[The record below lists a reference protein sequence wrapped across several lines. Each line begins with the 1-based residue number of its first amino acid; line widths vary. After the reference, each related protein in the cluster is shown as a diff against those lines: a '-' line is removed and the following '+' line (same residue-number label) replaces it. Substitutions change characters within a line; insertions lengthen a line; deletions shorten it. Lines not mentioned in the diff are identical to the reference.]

1 MENARVAV
9 IAGGTRGIGLALV
22 AALARVWAPGD
33 VVYLTARKPADGE
46 RAAAAACEAAG
57 PAAARFDWLPFD
69 LVDREGADRL
79 ARTLIERHGG
89 VDVADLKGA
98 FAPAEDAPPERDA
111 RPSGA
116 SQPTT
121 PASNLGACAL
131 RYDRVAPVVDTGHPA
146 LLQIRK
152 WRKHRG
158 KGARRQIC
166 VSREIF
172 AERNVFR

>member
-1 MENARVAV
+1 VGASRRRLSDRAK
-9 IAGGTRGIGLALV
+9 AGGSSV
-22 AALARVWAPGD
+22 ARI
-33 VVYLTARKPADGE
+33 
-46 RAAAAACEAAG
+46 
-57 PAAARFDWLPFD
+57 DWLPFD

-79 ARTLIERHGG
+79 ARTPVERHGG
-89 VDVADLKGA
+89 VDVADLNGA

-111 RPSGA
+111 LPSGA

-121 PASNLGACAL
+121 PASNLRDCTL
-131 RYDRVAPVVDTGHPA
+131 RYDRIAPLVDTGHPA

-158 KGARRQIC
+158 KGARRQIY
-166 VSREIF
+166 VSRETF